1 MESLTPEERS
11 QLRKLI
17 KGTGYVP
24 PGLYEKPEVVKEIT
38 EKESGPVKIVLK
50 ESDEEIYQFD
60 LISVRKNDGFYGK
73 AIEFNVG
80 YIKKL
85 EDVTKF
91 IPWIHDIQDD
101 REQIFPYYQGNPNK
115 TIFSPILVLARNTDH
130 APDKIDPYNAPS
142 SAFLFLY
149 NPKMKKLFLEAVSKT
164 VVSTV
169 AIIEAVMLRNNEQ
182 YDRGNH
188 AKNWLYYFIF
198 DGKNKTELQVFSM
211 RPEFSSKYQNY
222 LVSL

>member
-1 MESLTPEERS
+1 MESLTAEERN

-38 EKESGPVKIVLK
+38 KKKSGPVKIVLK
-50 ESDEEIYQFD
+50 ESDEEIYQFE
-60 LISVRKNDGFYGK
+60 LISVRKNDGFYGN

-85 EDVTKF
+85 EEITKF
-91 IPWIHDIQDD
+91 IPWIYEIRDD
-101 REQIFPYYQGNPNK
+101 KQNIFPYFQGNTNHV
-115 TIFSPILVLARNTDH
+115 IFSPILVLAHNIEH
-130 APDKIDPYNAPS
+130 VPDKIDPYNASS

-149 NPKMKKLFLEAVSKT
+149 NPKMKKLLLEGVSKT

-169 AIIEAVMLRNNEQ
+169 AVIEAIMVRNNEPH
-182 YDRGNH
+182 DRGNH
-188 AKNWLYYFIF
+188 AKNWLYYFLF
-198 DGKNKTELQVFSM
+198 DGKNKTKLQVFSM

-222 LVSL
+222 VANL